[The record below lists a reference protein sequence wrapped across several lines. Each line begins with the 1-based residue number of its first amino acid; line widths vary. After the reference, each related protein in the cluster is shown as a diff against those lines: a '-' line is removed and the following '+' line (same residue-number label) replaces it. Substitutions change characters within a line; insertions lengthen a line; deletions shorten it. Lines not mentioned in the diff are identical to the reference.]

1 MALLKIR
8 HNILAIIIKDEGLTK
23 HYLIIDNNIVQF
35 AVTDT
40 ITQSSVDVFINN
52 TRDSGRG
59 GIYVKGLN
67 IRTQL

>member
-1 MALLKIR
+1 MKIR
-8 HNILAIIIKDEGLTK
+8 YNILAISIIDKGLTK
-23 HYLIIDNNIVQF
+23 HYVIIDNNIAQF
-35 AVTDT
+35 SVIDT